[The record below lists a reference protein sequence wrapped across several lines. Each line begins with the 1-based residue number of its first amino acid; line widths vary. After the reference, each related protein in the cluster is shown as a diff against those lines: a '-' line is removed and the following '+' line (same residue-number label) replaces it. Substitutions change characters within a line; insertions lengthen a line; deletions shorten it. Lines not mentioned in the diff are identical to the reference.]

1 MAAYGST
8 EEDGLNAA
16 PAAPGPTSAG
26 RRALVL
32 VAVFAS
38 GARKRGNRRVAAAP
52 PPIGRAHKRRV
63 GAREK
68 HDAGMATQ
76 FAGSKF
82 VEASGPGVASFKT
95 SKAKEKC
102 KHDYYVCLKKCL
114 DDTEKNSMWVC
125 GNSDNSV
132 CKIAFKQCLAQEAGC
147 NPCYENAM
155 SSVSYE

>member
-38 GARKRGNRRVAAAP
+38 
-52 PPIGRAHKRRV
+52 
-63 GAREK
+63 
-68 HDAGMATQ
+68 GMATQ

-114 DDTEKNSMWVC
+114 DDTEKNSNAVWVC

-132 CKIAFKQCLAQEAGC
+132 CKIALKQCLDQEAGC